1 LAWRIILTIFS
12 AAIGFAFILDQIK
25 QRIIAKIK
33 IE

>member
-1 LAWRIILTIFS
+1 LAWRIILTLFS
-12 AAIGFAFILDQIK
+12 AAIVFAFILDQIK